1 MKIKKKI
8 KKNLPVTLLLIFII
22 LISTSCIITDK
33 NETKSAKETTEKE
46 SKKKDEQKT
55 KVKKKDKE
63 NKNSVSELPYILLE
77 RTGEGHFD
85 EDFNYLYII
94 HNVHLKL
101 EQTTKEFEPLIK
113 VFDKYNKEADE
124 VYKYELMELASPPQY
139 TEEEESEY
147 GKTTPSVGT
156 STYIIRAD
164 KAVVSIVNY
173 KNAYYGGGSIEYL
186 RYSTNFDTASGK
198 ELAFSD
204 VVKDENK
211 FLELA
216 DERAKEYYDDLKPSE
231 RIKEDGKELT
241 WTIGSE
247 GVSLYFDIY
256 EQQAYE
262 ELPRIVTV
270 YFDEDKSI
278 FNPKYT
284 KAEGEYVTP
293 LVKGM
298 KLELDIDGDG
308 KRESV
313 YADKILSEGPEVY
326 DSMYSGIKIV
336 AGDKESKRI
345 DGFDYEA
352 YVLKKSGKYYIYV
365 FMSELDDAKLLYIVD
380 LSNIDQIEDE
390 NLYVSI
396 GNRENDW
403 KRSDGVEKFYSLN
416 ETFTNPDF
424 FMGSFRY
431 DVLGT
436 NTCMTKWTIKDDAHP
451 EAGQR
456 CKLTD
461 NSVLHT
467 KADISCIEVD
477 GKGNE
482 KKESV
487 IPSDSYI
494 LLLYTDK
501 EYVDVRIIDEKY
513 VDELKWG
520 GVEERYFELND
531 KSLSDYE
538 GSCYRFRLESD
549 EYGRD
554 KKVNG
559 INIEELFEGLSY
571 SS

>member
-1 MKIKKKI
+1 M
-8 KKNLPVTLLLIFII
+8 
-22 LISTSCIITDK
+22 
-33 NETKSAKETTEKE
+33 
-46 SKKKDEQKT
+46 
-55 KVKKKDKE
+55 
-63 NKNSVSELPYILLE
+63 
-77 RTGEGHFD
+77 
-85 EDFNYLYII
+85 
-94 HNVHLKL
+94 
-101 EQTTKEFEPLIK
+101 
-113 VFDKYNKEADE
+113 
-124 VYKYELMELASPPQY
+124 
-139 TEEEESEY
+139 
-147 GKTTPSVGT
+147 
-156 STYIIRAD
+156 
-164 KAVVSIVNY
+164 
-173 KNAYYGGGSIEYL
+173 
-186 RYSTNFDTASGK
+186 
-198 ELAFSD
+198 
-204 VVKDENK
+204 
-211 FLELA
+211 
-216 DERAKEYYDDLKPSE
+216 
-231 RIKEDGKELT
+231 
-241 WTIGSE
+241 
-247 GVSLYFDIY
+247 
-256 EQQAYE
+256 
-262 ELPRIVTV
+262 
-270 YFDEDKSI
+270 
-278 FNPKYT
+278 
-284 KAEGEYVTP
+284 TP

-326 DSMYSGIKIV
+326 DSMYSGIKV
-336 AGDKESKRI
+336 TVGDKESKRI
-345 DGFDYEA
+345 DGYDYEA
-352 YVLKKSGKYYIYV
+352 YIIKKSGKYYMYA

-436 NTCMTKWTIKDDAHP
+436 NTCMTKWTIKDDAYP

-456 CKLTD
+456 YKLTD

-467 KADISCIEVD
+467 KTDISCTEVD

-559 INIEELFEGLSY
+559 INI
-571 SS
+571 